1 MSIIFSK
8 QDALASNIAM
18 RATAR
23 MQKPEVDYQLE
34 QALLKD
40 AVIDFGRCVR
50 MESVGYMLRLL
61 YSDDMDSLR
70 ADIAKA
76 NFANVKYENLIVN
89 RDKVLAT
96 INPTIKT
103 YISLPYYERL
113 VKDINKRVGLD
124 EYADAVFLDEIFT

>member
-8 QDALASNIAM
+8 QDALASSIAM

-34 QALLKD
+34 QALLKNGI
-40 AVIDFGRCVR
+40 IDFGRCVR
-50 MESVGYMLRLL
+50 MESVGYLLRLL

-76 NFANVKYENLIVN
+76 NFANVKYENIIVN
-89 RDKVLAT
+89 RDKVLAA

>member
-8 QDALASNIAM
+8 QDALASNIAI

-34 QALLKD
+34 QALLKNGI
-40 AVIDFGRCVR
+40 IDFGRCVR
-50 MESVGYMLRLL
+50 MESVGYLLRLL

-76 NFANVKYENLIVN
+76 NFANVKYENIIVN

-124 EYADAVFLDEIFT
+124 EYADAVFLDEIFS

>member
-8 QDALASNIAM
+8 QDALASSIAM

-34 QALLKD
+34 QALLKNGI
-40 AVIDFGRCVR
+40 IDFGRCVR
-50 MESVGYMLRLL
+50 MESMGYLLRLL

-76 NFANVKYENLIVN
+76 NFANVKYENIIVN
-89 RDKVLAT
+89 RDKVLAA

>member
-1 MSIIFSK
+1 MSIMFSK
-8 QDALASNIAM
+8 QDALASNIAI

-34 QALLKD
+34 QALLKNGI
-40 AVIDFGRCVR
+40 IDFGRCVR
-50 MESVGYMLRLL
+50 MESVGYLLRLL

-76 NFANVKYENLIVN
+76 NFANVKYENIIVN

-124 EYADAVFLDEIFT
+124 EYADAVFLDEIFS

>member
-8 QDALASNIAM
+8 QDALASNIAI
-18 RATAR
+18 RAVAR
-23 MQKPEVDYQLE
+23 MQEQDADIKLEEQMLKKAIIDY
-34 QALLKD
+34 
-40 AVIDFGRCVR
+40 GRCVR
-50 MESVGYMLRLL
+50 MESVGYLLRLL
-61 YSDDMDSLR
+61 YSDDMDALR

-76 NFANVKYENLIVN
+76 NFANIHHKDKIVN
-89 RDKVLAT
+89 RDKVLAA

>member
-8 QDALASNIAM
+8 QDALASSIAM

-34 QALLKD
+34 QALLKNGI
-40 AVIDFGRCVR
+40 IDFGRCVR
-50 MESVGYMLRLL
+50 MESVGYLLRLL
-61 YSDDMDSLR
+61 YSDDMDALR
-70 ADIAKA
+70 GDFAKV
-76 NFANVKYENLIVN
+76 NFANWINKDEIKN
-89 RDKVLAT
+89 RSRILAT
-96 INPTIKT
+96 INPAIKT
-103 YISLPYYERL
+103 YIGITYYDRL